1 VTVSI
6 GTQLGG
12 PPQEL
17 EVRLLRRAI
26 AVLLVAGLAAVFAVG
41 ANRPA
46 DPYLAP
52 PGGALTTTPAPR

>member
-1 VTVSI
+1 VTA
-6 GTQLGG
+6 

-26 AVLLVAGLAAVFAVG
+26 VVLLFAALAAVFSVG

-46 DPYLAP
+46 NPYLTQ
-52 PGGALTTTPAPR
+52 PGGPLTTTPAPR